1 MSIPVQSINNPPSEG
16 FFHDLVEK
24 SVDLPPDGRNG
35 ECFVQFN
42 RPACTMTVPMVNG
55 KREGM
60 AIIRG
65 SENSFYTRVEYKNGL
80 LSGIVEQLFR
90 DGIVQLRGHLNNGIE
105 TGLFTEY
112 DHNGNVVW
120 MGYYRNGEAYSE
132 LVRSKTMKGYYEE
145 RRMSDYLLMSIAQYD
160 GSSRD
165 KNGRCLEYENG
176 NWTGESLYEKGMKKR
191 VIREYRDGS
200 VILYDEKGEK
210 TKVMKCD
217 SIANGMWNT
226 GLSVYNHMKALMEDE
241 KNTGI
246 TLYDIDSGKEY
257 GVNEVDRKY
266 YAIKFSEEENYV
278 MEGDLTS
285 RETRYCENDKWEVI
299 SSEIHCIDLNA
310 NGRRWE
316 GSVRNGKPFGYGILF
331 NEEGKKEYEGFMMNG
346 LKSCYGKEYYKDIE
360 KVKYDGCFFEDK
372 RFGCGIVYDRNG
384 DIKVDDMWKNDHSYL
399 IDDNNTIDSLGS
411 EAIILPNTHSEVN
424 FFIIPSWF
432 YYLTTIGISCK
443 SLVNVHHFQLDGL
456 SSLERVAIGEDALTH
471 PGYVYSPGNNSVY
484 GCFRIINCP
493 KLEAI
498 RIGQHSFLDY
508 HFFSLRNLP
517 SLKII
522 EMKDDCFQSLKSF
535 SLIGFLTCLHSST
548 DLPQLTSLVIGCE
561 ALSECQSVVFE
572 SMETTELI
580 D

>member
-1 MSIPVQSINNPPSEG
+1 
-16 FFHDLVEK
+16 
-24 SVDLPPDGRNG
+24 
-35 ECFVQFN
+35 
-42 RPACTMTVPMVNG
+42 
-55 KREGM
+55 
-60 AIIRG
+60 
-65 SENSFYTRVEYKNGL
+65 
-80 LSGIVEQLFR
+80 
-90 DGIVQLRGHLNNGIE
+90 
-105 TGLFTEY
+105 
-112 DHNGNVVW
+112 
-120 MGYYRNGEAYSE
+120 
-132 LVRSKTMKGYYEE
+132 
-145 RRMSDYLLMSIAQYD
+145 
-160 GSSRD
+160 
-165 KNGRCLEYENG
+165 
-176 NWTGESLYEKGMKKR
+176 
-191 VIREYRDGS
+191 
-200 VILYDEKGEK
+200 
-210 TKVMKCD
+210 
-217 SIANGMWNT
+217 
-226 GLSVYNHMKALMEDE
+226 
-241 KNTGI
+241 
-246 TLYDIDSGKEY
+246 
-257 GVNEVDRKY
+257 
-266 YAIKFSEEENYV
+266 
-278 MEGDLTS
+278 
-285 RETRYCENDKWEVI
+285 
-299 SSEIHCIDLNA
+299 
-310 NGRRWE
+310 
-316 GSVRNGKPFGYGILF
+316 
-331 NEEGKKEYEGFMMNG
+331 MMNG

-411 EAIILPNTHSEVN
+411 EAIVLPNTHSEVN